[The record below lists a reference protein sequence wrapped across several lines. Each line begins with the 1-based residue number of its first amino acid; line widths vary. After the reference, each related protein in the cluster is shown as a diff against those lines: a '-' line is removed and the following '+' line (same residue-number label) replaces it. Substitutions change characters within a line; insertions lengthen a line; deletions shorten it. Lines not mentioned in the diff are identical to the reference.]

1 MILPVILH
9 LPPRLD
15 RLAAG
20 SRRALLLTERNATMT
35 AQQVIVSSTADAI
48 AETEAATKRHK
59 DSKAALLAL
68 LALAAMRLRARF
80 QATIVAGRRA
90 ARIASHAR
98 LQLELESAATD
109 LHQAEPAALPRRW
122 QDAED
127 REHAALVA
135 DSYSTAWRAALVAAL
150 LLWLREPDTSLSAR
164 LRDAARSQDSKAARI
179 VVTEVAAAFGD
190 EHADASEAWL
200 KSGGSALLAG
210 SPYRAPPLPTPGS
223 PEDRTSAAAPRTI
236 ITPAAA
242 SAGAFTSPAGT
253 TILGLLV
260 RRWDAKLDR
269 ACPRCR
275 RLDGTIA
282 IVGGSFEGGLLPGR
296 VHPHCRCTETV
307 IPLTAKLLAFQ
318 RARATMGDAYQVTAE
333 DVRQVRRMVRK
344 SA

>member
-1 MILPVILH
+1 M
-9 LPPRLD
+9 
-15 RLAAG
+15 
-20 SRRALLLTERNATMT
+20 LLMTERDAAVA
-35 AQQVIVSSTADAI
+35 AQQVIVSATADAI
-48 AETEAATKRHK
+48 AETEAATKRHR

-68 LALAAMRLRARF
+68 LALAAMRLKGRF
-80 QATIVAGRRA
+80 QDTVMAGRRA

-98 LQLELESAATD
+98 LQLELESAAEE
-109 LHQAEPAALPRRW
+109 LRQLPPGALAQKW

-190 EHADASEAWL
+190 EHADASGAWV
-200 KSGGSALLAG
+200 KGGGSALLPAH
-210 SPYRAPPLPTPGS
+210 PYRSPPQGTPLPVPA
-223 PEDRTSAAAPRTI
+223 DREAPAPLAPTARTI
-236 ITPAAA
+236 ITPAEAA
-242 SAGAFTSPAGT
+242 AGAFTSPAGT

-307 IPLTAKLLAFQ
+307 IPLTAKLMAFQ
-318 RARATMGDAYQVTAE
+318 RARATMGDAYQVTSE

-344 SA
+344 AA